1 LMGYG
6 TGAIMAVPAEDAR
19 DWDFAKTFGL
29 PYIRTVQPPADH
41 DEDSAYTGDGVMIN
55 SANADIDLNGLEIE
69 AAKAEITR
77 WLSDRGLATESTQ
90 YRLRDWLFSRQ
101 RYWGV
106 PFPIFFDE
114 KSTHIALHDDM
125 WPLLLLA
132 AYVI

>member
-1 LMGYG
+1 
-6 TGAIMAVPAEDAR
+6 R

-77 WLSDRGLATESTQ
+77 WLSDKGLATESTE
-90 YRLRDWLFSRQ
+90 YRLRDWLLSRQ
-101 RYWGV
+101 RYWGE
-106 PFPIFFDE
+106 PFPIGYSE
-114 KSTHIALHDDM
+114 Q
-125 WPLLLLA
+125 WNLLA
-132 AYVI
+132 MPDYTLPVKL

>member
-1 LMGYG
+1 RSPPTSAPPRPRPTPTGSRAGRSPASSGSYALNPATGAEVPIFIADYVLMGYG

-69 AAKAEITR
+69 AAKA
-77 WLSDRGLATESTQ
+77 
-90 YRLRDWLFSRQ
+90 
-101 RYWGV
+101 
-106 PFPIFFDE
+106 
-114 KSTHIALHDDM
+114 
-125 WPLLLLA
+125 
-132 AYVI
+132 